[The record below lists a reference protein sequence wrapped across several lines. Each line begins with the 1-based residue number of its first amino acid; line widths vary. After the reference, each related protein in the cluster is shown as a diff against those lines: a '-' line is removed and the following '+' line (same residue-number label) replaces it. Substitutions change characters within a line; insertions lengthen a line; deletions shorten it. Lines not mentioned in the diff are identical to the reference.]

1 MNNTI
6 DHAILSLGE
15 SDSRGTTSEERFLIN
30 YFLGWSARP
39 LSYRIQRWAFWF
51 FLLGTSEY
59 KDFFTNSRVGNLSI
73 MVCSYSTEVHT
84 EFNQFKIAALALAP
98 VHASFQRKVW
108 RNLCFCFHYFLYLP
122 FSCITDRQ
130 TRPPTISFVLEG
142 PWPPLNKALCV
153 AKVSLD
159 FSSDIYD
166 IHSIRFLK
174 GFLVNEM
181 I

>member
-1 MNNTI
+1 MICQASVVQNS
-6 DHAILSLGE
+6 AVSLLV
-15 SDSRGTTSEERFLIN
+15 FP
-30 YFLGWSARP
+30 LGYKRV
-39 LSYRIQRWAFWF
+39 QGF
-51 FLLGTSEY
+51 FLRTRGWGL
-59 KDFFTNSRVGNLSI
+59 GNLSI
-73 MVCSYSTEVHT
+73 MVCLYSTEVHT